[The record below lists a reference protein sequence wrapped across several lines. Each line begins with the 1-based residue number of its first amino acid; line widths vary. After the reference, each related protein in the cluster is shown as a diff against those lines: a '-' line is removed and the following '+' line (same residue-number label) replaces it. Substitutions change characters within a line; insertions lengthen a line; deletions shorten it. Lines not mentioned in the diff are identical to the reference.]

1 MSVWQLL
8 LVVDEVDLVVDDEGG
23 SGGVLET
30 WMLVLDCGGAGFELV
45 DLLDDEDEDELDDV
59 DPLVL
64 LWVVLPV
71 AAVGAD
77 VGADDWLVPS
87 VATCS
92 SRTGGWSGGGGR
104 WTPVANKATAAA
116 PRNAPT
122 AIRNGAPRWSS
133 TVYFYWVNPSGS
145 SETEKL
151 PKVDLGE
158 ILTDLGHKKERTTG
172 LEPATLT
179 LAR

>member
-1 MSVWQLL
+1 M
-8 LVVDEVDLVVDDEGG
+8 VDGVDFVVDDVGG
-23 SGGVLET
+23 SGGFET
-30 WMLVLDCGGAGFELV
+30 DTLVLDCAGAEVELV
-45 DLLDDEDEDELDDV
+45 VLLDEDDELDDDFDSV
-59 DPLVL
+59 VL
-64 LWVVLPV
+64 LWVVLSV
-71 AAVGAD
+71 TAALAD

-92 SRTGGWSGGGGR
+92 SRTGGWSGSPGR
-104 WTPVANKATAAA
+104 CAPAANKATAAA

-133 TVYFYWVNPSGS
+133 TMYFYWLNPDGS

-158 ILTDLGHKKERTTG
+158 ILTRFGHKKERTTG